1 MPKPKTVPNKLLIG
15 FSDEQLADL
24 DKWRRKQEDLPTR
37 SEGVRRL
44 VDGGL
49 EQMDSRETWK
59 GFLQLSLV
67 TCPVALIP
75 ATDAKDYVEV
85 TREGLGSTAPE
96 STHTIEIDEFVPRSE
111 VDPLLI
117 LRPYYLIPDGKL
129 GHDAFAVIRETMRA
143 MSRVAISRV
152 VLTNRERIIVLDAR
166 GEGMVGLLLRYPSEV
181 RDPARYLDNIRD
193 VRVTKEMLDLS
204 KHIVERMSG
213 HFEPDKFENREEQ
226 KGRPIASD
234 GNNVINLMDALKKSL
249 AKNRLP
255 ATKELIGRPQRR

>member
-49 EQMDSRETWK
+49 EQMDHEPWK
-59 GFLQLSLV
+59 GFLRLALV

-75 ATDAKDYVEV
+75 ATGAEDYVEV
-85 TREGLGSTAPE
+85 TREGLGSTALE

-117 LRPYYLIPDGKL
+117 LRPYYLVPDGKV
-129 GHDAFAVIRETMRA
+129 GHDGFAVIRETMRA

-166 GEGMVGLLLRYPSEV
+166 GEGMLGMLLRYPSEV
-181 RDPARYLDNIRD
+181 RDPAQYFDKIPH
-193 VRVTKEMLDLS
+193 VRVTKDMLDLS
-204 KHIVERMSG
+204 KHIVERRSG

-226 KGRPIASD
+226 NRRPIASGGD
-234 GNNVINLMDALKKSL
+234 NVINLMDALKKSL
-249 AKNRLP
+249 AKDRLA
-255 ATKELIGRPQRR
+255 ATKKLVGRPQGR